1 MALIFIAQ
9 VSDNQLIKKN
19 VSLLFFCSGDIH
31 SRRLTLAELQKLQ
44 QQAPIVDSRHAEL
57 LKPRLLG
64 VTARSNETAVV
75 ETAVNSAKPKIE
87 FDYDLE
93 LGVEV

>member
-1 MALIFIAQ
+1 MLKF
-9 VSDNQLIKKN
+9 
-19 VSLLFFCSGDIH
+19 LLGDIH

-44 QQAPIVDSRHAEL
+44 QQAPIFDNRHAEL

-64 VTARSNETAVV
+64 VTTRSNETAVV
-75 ETAVNSAKPKIE
+75 ETVMNSAKPKIE